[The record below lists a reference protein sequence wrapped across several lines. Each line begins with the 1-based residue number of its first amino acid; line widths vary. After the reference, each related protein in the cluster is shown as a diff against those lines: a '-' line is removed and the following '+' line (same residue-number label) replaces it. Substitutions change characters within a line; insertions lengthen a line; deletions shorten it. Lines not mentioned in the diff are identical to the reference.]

1 MEWRSG
7 GSAAAMGGCIR
18 WQKGITSSSRSL
30 SMAEEREAA
39 VVAAM
44 EAAFAAVAERS
55 HLQRRLRGRGGFAM
69 KYSNRGVVTGQ
80 CRNTTCCSQR
90 RNRFWLRWSCLNIQD
105 DGSTCRKGS
114 HGEPSHPSP
123 GQVAVAGWKL
133 QPEIQWRRDHRL

>member
-7 GSAAAMGGCIR
+7 GSAASMGGCIR
-18 WQKGITSSSRSL
+18 WRKGITSSPDCYRWQRKERQPLWPPWRPRSRWW
-30 SMAEEREAA
+30 RKEATCSGDL
-39 VVAAM
+39 
-44 EAAFAAVAERS
+44 EGE
-55 HLQRRLRGRGGFAM
+55 GGFAM

-80 CRNTTCCSQR
+80 CRNTTCCSQC